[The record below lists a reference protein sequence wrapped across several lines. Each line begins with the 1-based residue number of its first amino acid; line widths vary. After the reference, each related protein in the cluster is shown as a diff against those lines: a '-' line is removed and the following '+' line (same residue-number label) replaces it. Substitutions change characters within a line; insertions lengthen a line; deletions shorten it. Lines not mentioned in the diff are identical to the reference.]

1 MRGDVLKPMTLGVI
15 LIFAA
20 GSYAGQQP
28 RAEEEKAIKTVLAR
42 FYDGWN
48 AHDPDAMVSI
58 YAEDIDHINVW
69 GEWNKGKEA
78 IRKDLAAIHSA
89 SARNSQ
95 RNFTIEKIRFL
106 TPEVAV
112 VQVSTVQVSSSSSAG
127 PTLGTY
133 VLQKQNGRW
142 LAVSFTNVAP
152 QTPPYKR

>member
-1 MRGDVLKPMTLGVI
+1 MKPFVVVMMFLV
-15 LIFAA
+15 AA
-20 GSYAGQQP
+20 GSYASVPSQD
-28 RAEEEKAIKTVLAR
+28 EEEQAIRTTLSR
-42 FYDGWN
+42 FYAGWN

-58 YAEDIDHINVW
+58 FADDIDHINVW
-69 GEWNKGKEA
+69 GEWNKGKA
-78 IRKDLAAIHSA
+78 AVRKDLAAIHTA

-95 RNFTIEKIRFL
+95 REFTIEKIRML

-112 VQVSTVQVSSSSSAG
+112 VQVSTVQTSAASSAG

-133 VLQKQNGRW
+133 VLQKQNGQW